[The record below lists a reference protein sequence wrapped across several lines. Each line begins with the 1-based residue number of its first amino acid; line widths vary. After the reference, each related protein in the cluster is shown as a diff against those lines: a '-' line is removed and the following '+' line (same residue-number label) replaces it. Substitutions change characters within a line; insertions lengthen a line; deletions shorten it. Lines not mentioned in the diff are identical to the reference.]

1 MEYKTNIGLEVHIE
15 LLTKEKMFCSC
26 KASFGDIE
34 NTNVCPVCLGLPG
47 ALPVPN
53 KKAIELAI
61 KTGLATNCTID
72 RKIIFDRKNYFY
84 KDLPKGYQ
92 ITQFFKPICKNGYIN
107 LENKK
112 INIKEIHIEE
122 DAGKIGKSSPIDYNR
137 AGVPLL
143 ELVTEPDFE
152 NANEVIEFL
161 NLLKEIL
168 MFCDVS
174 DCKIQEGSM
183 RVDINLSVRKENE
196 SLGKRTEIK
205 NVGSFKSIK
214 NAIDFETKR
223 HISLLKEGN
232 KINIETRRFDENI
245 NETLFMRNKETIS
258 DYCYFKE
265 IDISPINIS
274 KDFINSI
281 KNNMPILPNEKR
293 EIYKN
298 KYDLNKNEINAILC
312 CKNIN
317 NLFETLIKNIDNK
330 KEVANLIAI
339 NLFKIVNENNL
350 DIEKFNFNINY
361 IENLLKL
368 FLVNKISRDT
378 YKDVFYEII
387 INDIEPISFIE
398 KHNLYLTT
406 DINFIE
412 STILKV
418 LEENKKS
425 IIDYKA
431 GKEKSFKYLIGQC
444 MKSLKGKCDV
454 NIIKDLLLKNIN

>member
-26 KASFGDIE
+26 KASFGDME
-34 NTNVCPVCLGLPG
+34 NTNVCPICLGLPG

-161 NLLKEIL
+161 NILKEIL
-168 MFCDVS
+168 IFCDVS

-183 RVDINLSVRKENE
+183 RVDINLSVRKKNE
-196 SLGKRTEIK
+196 SLSNITEIK

-223 HISLLKEGN
+223 HIALLNKGN
-232 KINIETRRFDENI
+232 KINIETRRFDEDI
-245 NETLFMRNKETIS
+245 NETLFMRNKETIA

-274 KDFINSI
+274 KDFINNI

-293 EIYKN
+293 QTYKN

-312 CKNIN
+312 CKNVN
-317 NLFETLIKNIDNK
+317 NLFESLIKNIDNK

-361 IENLLKL
+361 IENLLKI
-368 FLVNKISRDT
+368 FLINKISRDT

-406 DINFIE
+406 DIKFIE
-412 STILKV
+412 NTILQV
-418 LEENKKS
+418 LQENEKS
-425 IIDYKA
+425 ITDYKA
-431 GKEKSFKYLIGQC
+431 GKEKAFKYLIGQC
-444 MKSLKGKCDV
+444 MKSLNGKCDV

>member
-26 KASFGDIE
+26 KASFGDME
-34 NTNVCPVCLGLPG
+34 NTNVCPICLGLPG

-92 ITQFFKPICKNGYIN
+92 ITQFFKTICKNGYIN

-161 NLLKEIL
+161 NILKEIL
-168 MFCDVS
+168 IFCDVS

-196 SLGKRTEIK
+196 SLGNRTEIK

-223 HISLLKEGN
+223 HIALLNKGN
-232 KINIETRRFDENI
+232 KINIETRRFDEDI
-245 NETLFMRNKETIS
+245 NETLFMRNKETIA

-274 KDFINSI
+274 KDFINNI

-293 EIYKN
+293 QTYKN

-312 CKNIN
+312 CKNVN
-317 NLFETLIKNIDNK
+317 NLFESLIKNIDNK

-361 IENLLKL
+361 IENLLKI
-368 FLVNKISRDT
+368 FLINKISRDT

-406 DINFIE
+406 DIKFIE
-412 STILKV
+412 NTILQV
-418 LEENKKS
+418 LQENEKS
-425 IIDYKA
+425 ITDYKA
-431 GKEKSFKYLIGQC
+431 GKEKAFKYLIGQC
-444 MKSLKGKCDV
+444 MKSLNGKCDV